1 LVFPGDFVEKELSML
16 SRVALERGSFV
27 VLMVALASI
36 FAGIPLMAQ
45 EVASSTIGVFD
56 ADRVLDESQPGQQ
69 ALALF
74 NQLRD
79 QRVGE
84 LQVQQNSLNALQQEA
99 MAAAP
104 GSPDAARLQREM
116 EDLALRLERLQQDVE
131 QELGLRQNELTAGI
145 TQMIA
150 QIIEVL
156 GEDDGYALVFNASQ
170 SGLVYVGPTL
180 EITDEI
186 IRRLNAASAAG
197 GA

>member
-1 LVFPGDFVEKELSML
+1 V
-16 SRVALERGSFV
+16 
-27 VLMVALASI
+27 
-36 FAGIPLMAQ
+36 
-45 EVASSTIGVFD
+45 
-56 ADRVLDESQPGQQ
+56 
-69 ALALF
+69 
-74 NQLRD
+74 
-79 QRVGE
+79 
-84 LQVQQNSLNALQQEA
+84 
-99 MAAAP
+99 
-104 GSPDAARLQREM
+104 

-150 QIIEVL
+150 QIIDVM
-156 GEDDGYALVFNASQ
+156 GEEEGYSLIFNAIQ

>member
-1 LVFPGDFVEKELSML
+1 
-16 SRVALERGSFV
+16 
-27 VLMVALASI
+27 
-36 FAGIPLMAQ
+36 
-45 EVASSTIGVFD
+45 
-56 ADRVLDESQPGQQ
+56 
-69 ALALF
+69 
-74 NQLRD
+74 
-79 QRVGE
+79 
-84 LQVQQNSLNALQQEA
+84 
-99 MAAAP
+99 
-104 GSPDAARLQREM
+104 M
-116 EDLALRLERLQQDVE
+116 EDLGLRLERLQQDVE